1 MYFVSSEK
9 NNIFWNTF
17 HDIFFSFFFRG
28 RPNIAR
34 SLEFAIFGTNPGC
47 DICVHVRSV
56 LPIIR
61 GLATRASQIVR
72 PMMLS
77 SLISITHPT
86 SLKKLLYILFY
97 IYKYFIY
104 VVYYHRLSTVKK
116 TNKNL
121 IYWQHLLFINQPEKK
136 YITVRNK
143 QKNH

>member
-1 MYFVSSEK
+1 MDFKRHIYFVSSEK

-47 DICVHVRSV
+47 DICEHVRSV

-77 SLISITHPT
+77 SLIWITHPT

-116 TNKNL
+116 QTK
-121 IYWQHLLFINQPEKK
+121 ILFIDSIYYLLTSQKK
-136 YITVRNK
+136 NI
-143 QKNH
+143 

>member
-1 MYFVSSEK
+1 MIY
-9 NNIFWNTF
+9 
-17 HDIFFSFFFRG
+17 FFSFFFRG

-77 SLISITHPT
+77 SLFWITHPT
-86 SLKKLLYILFY
+86 SLKKLLYIY
-97 IYKYFIY
+97 EYFIF

-116 TNKNL
+116 QTK
-121 IYWQHLLFINQPEKK
+121 ILFIDSIYYLLTSQKK
-136 YITVRNK
+136 YITVQNK